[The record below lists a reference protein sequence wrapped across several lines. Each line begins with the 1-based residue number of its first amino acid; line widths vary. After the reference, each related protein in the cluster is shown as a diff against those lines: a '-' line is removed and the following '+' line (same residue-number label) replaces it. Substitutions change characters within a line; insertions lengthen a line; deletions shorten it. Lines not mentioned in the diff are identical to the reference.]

1 MECLQPS
8 FGGTLTVPTS
18 TRRIRKRN
26 VLVSTILWREGWP
39 SEAECPLFA
48 AKGPRYPMRH
58 AVKKRLVKCQLLARL
73 KQSQRSPMGRSRMY
87 EDQMIPRVA
96 SRTRGGIDVD
106 ARNKTVERVVLCGAP
121 NDRGHRR

>member
-8 FGGTLTVPTS
+8 FGGTLTVPTP
-18 TRRIRKRN
+18 TRRVRKRN
-26 VLVSTILWREGWP
+26 VLVSTILWREGWS

-58 AVKKRLVKCQLLARL
+58 VVKKRLAKRQLLARL
-73 KQSQRSPMGRSRMY
+73 KQSQRSPMGRSRIY
-87 EDQMIPRVA
+87 VDQMIPRVA
-96 SRTRGGIDVD
+96 SRTRRGIDVD
-106 ARNKTVERVVLCGAP
+106 ARNKSVERVVLCGAP